1 VIALWDSPA
10 SWERFRD
17 EALMPG
23 FEALGDAG
31 LPAPPQRTTFEIHN
45 EKQG

>member
-1 VIALWDSPA
+1 
-10 SWERFRD
+10 
-17 EALMPG
+17 MPG

-31 LPAPPQRTTFEIHN
+31 LPAPPQQTTFEIHN